1 MSKPIHIKHIV
12 AQIMREVERRR
23 RNAINGKARKAKD
36 VRKAA

>member
-23 RNAINGKARKAKD
+23 RKAQNGEFRKEKD
-36 VRKAA
+36 VKRAA